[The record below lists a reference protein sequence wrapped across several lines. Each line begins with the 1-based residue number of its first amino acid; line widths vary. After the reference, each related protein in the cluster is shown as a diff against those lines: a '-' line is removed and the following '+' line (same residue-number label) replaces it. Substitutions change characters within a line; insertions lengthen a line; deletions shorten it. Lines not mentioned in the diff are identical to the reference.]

1 MNDRT
6 KGWLNGLVAVIVF
19 GGSTAG
25 TRAAVS
31 GFDPFFLTS
40 ARAAIAGGLS
50 ALLMLALRS
59 PLPKRDELPSLA
71 IVVGGVVI
79 GFPLLSGLA
88 VQHITAARAVVFQGL
103 LPLGTALFGVLRGG
117 ERPSPVFW
125 LFAVAG
131 ALTIGVFAL
140 SRGAESSLTGDL
152 LILAGVVVC
161 SLGYAEG
168 GALSR
173 RMGGLRVICWALILS
188 LPVSLPAAFLLR
200 PESFAPVPTQAWVG
214 LAYVS
219 LFSMLIGFIFWYR
232 GLALGGIAA
241 VGQLQLLQPLFGL
254 AVSALL
260 LREPVGWPMLAAT
273 AGVILC
279 VAGARRSS
287 GPAPARVLRSLTAR
301 TALGEELE

>member
-6 KGWLNGLVAVIVF
+6 KGWLNGLLAVIVF
-19 GGSTAG
+19 SGSTPA
-25 TRAAVS
+25 TRLGVS
-31 GFDPFFLTS
+31 GFDPVFLTS
-40 ARAAIAGGLS
+40 ARAAIAGSL
-50 ALLMLALRS
+50 AAALMLGLRS
-59 PLPKRDELPSLA
+59 PLPKREDLASLT
-71 IVVGGVVI
+71 IVVAGVVI

-88 VQHITAARAVVFQGL
+88 MQHITSARALVFQGL

-125 LFAVAG
+125 LFALAG
-131 ALTIGVFAL
+131 GLTIGIFAL
-140 SRGAESSLTGDL
+140 ARGAESSLTGDL
-152 LILAGVVVC
+152 LILAGVVTC

-188 LPVSLPAAFLLR
+188 LPISIPSAFWLR
-200 PESFAPVPTQAWVG
+200 PASFALIPPQAWAG

-241 VGQLQLLQPLFGL
+241 VGQLQLLQPLLGL

-260 LREPVGWPMLAAT
+260 LGETIGWPMLAAT
-273 AGVILC
+273 AGVICC
-279 VAGARRSS
+279 VAGARHVSS
-287 GPAPARVLRSLTAR
+287 PAHILRSVPGR
-301 TALGEELE
+301 TELGKETG

>member
-1 MNDRT
+1 MDNKT
-6 KGWLNGLVAVIVF
+6 KGWLNGLLAVIVF

-25 TRAAVS
+25 TRAGVS

-40 ARAAIAGGLS
+40 ARAAIAGILAG
-50 ALLMLALRS
+50 ALMLAVRS
-59 PLPKRDELPSLA
+59 PLPQRRDLASLA

-117 ERPSPVFW
+117 ERPSPLFW
-125 LFAVAG
+125 LFALAG
-131 ALTIGVFAL
+131 AATIGVFAL
-140 SRGAESSLTGDL
+140 SRGADSSLTGDL
-152 LILAGVVVC
+152 LILVAVVVC

-168 GALSR
+168 GVLAR

-188 LPVSLPAAFLLR
+188 LPASVPAAFLLQ
-200 PESFAPVPTQAWVG
+200 PATFAGLPVQAWAG

-241 VGQLQLLQPLFGL
+241 VGQVQLLQPLFGL

-260 LREPVGWPMLAAT
+260 LGEPVGWPMLAVT

-279 VAGARRSS
+279 VAGARRFSS
-287 GPAPARVLRSLTAR
+287 PVPARILRGIPGGTP
-301 TALGEELE
+301 LGEELE